1 MWPWKVEKTSLA
13 QLLSLDKLTKSS
25 VFYLQAAFKKDHLHY
40 VMKQTKFFFLKV
52 FRNEEMAQQNFL
64 ANPKVEQY
72 FLPSFS

>member
-1 MWPWKVEKTSLA
+1 MALEGWKNI
-13 QLLSLDKLTKSS
+13 LSSAALSWQIVS
-25 VFYLQAAFKKDHLHY
+25 VFSFLSANFFLKKNHLHY
-40 VMKQTKFFFLKV
+40 VMKQTKFFFSKV